1 MNNIT
6 ISKSQMNEMINYTKN
21 AVGFSYDLILENAA
35 HSLFKNFDLSRRN
48 TFAFVCGLGFKARVG
63 LKAARILLSMGKK
76 VIIFLPLSIDEL
88 DKDYLKDLELLKN
101 LDGEVIELLT
111 IGSLEDFSFN
121 LNRVNTIIDA
131 IMDINYDDYFL
142 GSFDFII
149 ETINRSRIYTISID
163 VPSGLDADTGQIN
176 TICVEADLIIA
187 QQFLKQGLKKTNRLM
202 GTKVIIQDIGIPLK
216 VIKKLIYI

>member
-1 MNNIT
+1 
-6 ISKSQMNEMINYTKN
+6 MNELINYTKDV
-21 AVGFSYDLILENAA
+21 VGFSYDLILENAA
-35 HSLFKNFDLSRRN
+35 HSLVSNFDLSRRD
-48 TFAFVCGLGFKARVG
+48 TFAFVCGIGFKARIAV
-63 LKAARILLSMGKK
+63 KAARILLSMGKK
-76 VIIFLPLSIDEL
+76 VIIFLPVSKDKLDEE
-88 DKDYLKDLELLKN
+88 YLKDLDLIKN
-101 LDGEVIELLT
+101 LDGEIIELLT

-131 IMDINYDDYFL
+131 IMDIDYNDYFL

-187 QQFLKQGLKKTNRLM
+187 QQFIKQGLTKTNRLID
-202 GTKVIIQDIGIPLK
+202 TKVIIQDIGIPLK
-216 VIKKLIYI
+216 AINKVIN